1 MSNCQI
7 SSSLVDMKLH
17 VLKLLETKARCPKIL
32 NAHKLVGMSSG
43 VVMTQMHGEN
53 QLKKQTMSKNFYCI
67 LESKNLFHHLCLHR
81 MSSCHTTSAA
91 SAFA

>member
-32 NAHKLVGMSSG
+32 NAHKLVGMSLV

-53 QLKKQTMSKNFYCI
+53 QLKKQKKTKIFDCN
-67 LESKNLFHHLCLHR
+67 LESKNH
-81 MSSCHTTSAA
+81 
-91 SAFA
+91 AFASSLHEITPKH

>member
-32 NAHKLVGMSSG
+32 NAHKLVGMDLV

-53 QLKKQTMSKNFYCI
+53 QLKK
-67 LESKNLFHHLCLHR
+67 HR
-81 MSSCHTTSAA
+81 MTKKFIAI
-91 SAFA
+91 

>member
-32 NAHKLVGMSSG
+32 NAHKLVGMSSV

-53 QLKKQTMSKNFYCI
+53 QLKKQKKTKIFDCN
-67 LESKNLFHHLCLHR
+67 LESKNLSMHLRHH
-81 MSSCHTTSAA
+81 HTNSRQITSVRAPHY
-91 SAFA
+91 